1 MRNIEGALNGLLSA
15 PPVLWASVAGALA
28 ALLVML
34 VVIAWQRA
42 HSRSLLPVAVLV
54 FGALVVLAVFD
65 RLSVAEH
72 AARRAALLTRNAEL
86 TRSALLPGS
95 AVVCLDAGAGDAV
108 ENACEKQVFASAQ
121 STAAAVAYMG
131 ARLNLLA
138 DAAADDSDPTVAA
151 ALASTRR
158 AVALDRYGI
167 VAHVLATRY
176 GCTADKCAAFALVDD
191 AGALKAGLRAQVFDR
206 YVSRYAAGWNN
217 PALPTEKPPPTVSAI
232 PAPSPVTAAQSPA
245 AGAAP
250 TAAVKPGEPWDFP
263 SAASIPPVS
272 IMNSEPPLPKDA
284 KAAAQ
289 TPREKPQLKGSAATA
304 QAGAKARTVKP
315 ANGPGPPMPLVPLP
329 LVPPQPPQPQA
340 ASPPAR

>member
-1 MRNIEGALNGLLSA
+1 MQDIEGALNGLLSA
-15 PPVLWASVAGALA
+15 PLVRSASVAGALA
-28 ALLVML
+28 ALLVIL
-34 VVIAWQRA
+34 VVIAWRRA
-42 HSRSLLPVAVLV
+42 HSRPLLPVAVLV

-72 AARRAALLTRNAEL
+72 AAGRAALLARDAEL
-86 TRSALLPGS
+86 TRSALVPGS
-95 AVVCLDAGAGDAV
+95 AFVCLDAGAGDAV
-108 ENACEKQVFASAQ
+108 ENACEKQVFASAE

-167 VAHVLATRY
+167 VAHVLATRD

-191 AGALKAGLRAQVFDR
+191 AGALKANLRAQVFDQ
-206 YVSRYAAGWNN
+206 YVSRYAAGWNS
-217 PALPTEKPPPTVSAI
+217 PALSTEKPPPAVSAI
-232 PAPSPVTAAQSPA
+232 PAPPPVTVANSPA

-272 IMNSEPPLPKDA
+272 IMNTEPPLPKNA
-284 KAAAQ
+284 NAPAQ
-289 TPREKPQLKGSAATA
+289 TPREKPKLKGSAATTQPGPTA
-304 QAGAKARTVKP
+304 QSVKP
-315 ANGPGPPMPLVPLP
+315 ASRPGPPMPLVPP
-329 LVPPQPPQPQA
+329 KPPQPQA